1 VDSKDQVYANLQ
13 KHLDNQAVGFPATR
27 SGVEIK
33 ILKHIFTPEEAE
45 ITSYLSYKLE
55 PLEAIFDR
63 VGHLLESPEE
73 LEKLLDGIQKKGGI
87 ESKIKNGIKHY
98 CCAPL
103 LIGMYEFQLGR
114 LTPEFIKDFNEYT
127 TDKKFGIEFLST
139 ELPQMRTIP
148 ISKSIHPKHN
158 VSTFDEVTVLL
169 QQAEEPF
176 VILECICRKKRSIE
190 GKACKV
196 TDRKESCLA
205 IGSMARMA
213 LLGGLGREINRDEA
227 MSVIELNQ
235 EQGLVLQP
243 SNTEKADFICSC
255 CGCCCGILEVH
266 KNIPKPLDYWAS
278 NFQAKVD
285 TNTCEGCGTCEEWCQ
300 VGAVRVYENKQH
312 AVVDLNRCIGCGV
325 CVSKCPTQSISLFK
339 KPTEIKPPQTRE
351 DLYETIMARKKGRLG
366 KLMLTGKI
374 FIDAVRTGQINLLK
388 S

>member
-1 VDSKDQVYANLQ
+1 VDSKDQVYVNLQ

-196 TDRKESCLA
+196 TDRKETCLA